1 MEEFR
6 DHWFNQHGK
15 IFSSL
20 TIVKKNVLKYEQVS
34 SALLSLRRFPLLIT
48 VRFTVPPGDKRGCPD
63 RCNDAGLQLAAV
75 GWDDDHRGG
84 ERDED
89 A

>member
-1 MEEFR
+1 MSPESVAPTPAPVLRADRVRLCFLLAPKEGMSVEEFR

-34 SALLSLRRFPLLIT
+34 SEQLQFSICILDGASRHL
-48 VRFTVPPGDKRGCPD
+48 PD
-63 RCNDAGLQLAAV
+63 
-75 GWDDDHRGG
+75 
-84 ERDED
+84 
-89 A
+89 